1 MIPTRSCGGKRIS
14 SVEAAN
20 VAIHEF
26 GQGDSMVAVKRIFSL
41 KLVRF
46 KSGRAKGFVKP
57 RLEDLV
63 NQLYK
68 VATTVGERHVPV
80 PPPPPNKLASG
91 MHCLCLNW
99 RKVRAGKDGVMVEV
113 VSYVNGVAPEQT
125 TPDFAAPSLPI
136 KAIPLTDPAT
146 GKTSEVVHAYRVLF
160 FGDCALIEMEKGG
173 GGVATLALALTA
185 LFRAHVNPALP
196 AIEFMDV
203 VGADLKKSIA
213 AAGGIKHISASL
225 NTPAKDAKKQPLGY
239 RLTQLKKW
247 AGKNASVSAEIEFID
262 GDNIQKGIKALDEFA
277 AGESLNSVVLYLR
290 DGQKITGVGKYVE
303 KRRLDINLTP
313 SNSLNILEVQAALW
327 NYLDEVRTPDKTGWR
342 LVDSNGIALG
352 AVPIDGKK
360 NP

>member
-1 MIPTRSCGGKRIS
+1 
-14 SVEAAN
+14 
-20 VAIHEF
+20 
-26 GQGDSMVAVKRIFSL
+26 MVAVKRIFSL

-46 KSGRAKGFVKP
+46 KSGRDKGFIKP
-57 RLEDLV
+57 RLEDLIT
-63 NQLYK
+63 QLYAA
-68 VATTVGERHVPV
+68 ATTVGDRHVPA
-80 PPPPPNKLASG
+80 PPPAPGKLASG

-99 RKVRAGKDGVMVEV
+99 TKSRPIKGGVMVEV

-125 TPDFAAPSLPI
+125 TPDFSAPLLPI
-136 KAIPLTDPAT
+136 KAVPLTDPAT

-160 FGDCALIEMEKGG
+160 YGDCALIEMEKGG

-185 LFRAHVNPALP
+185 LFRAHVDPALP
-196 AIEFMDV
+196 TIEFMDV
-203 VGADLKKSIA
+203 IGADLKKSIA
-213 AAGGIKHISASL
+213 AAGGIKQISASL
-225 NTPAKDAKKQPLGY
+225 NTPSKDAKKQPIGY

-247 AGKNASVSAEIEFID
+247 AGKNALVSAEIEFID

-303 KRRLDINLTP
+303 KRRLDISLNP
-313 SNSLNILEVQAALW
+313 SGSLNILEVEAALW

-342 LVDSNGIALG
+342 LVDSKGLPLG

-360 NP
+360 SP